1 VLYRLGKQSGDA
13 LATAALGL
21 GLDGAASAHTTTH
34 TLSFRSHQI
43 ADRIINDTDLAASK
57 ELQNGNVTGYDL
69 TRCKVDVVTHRAH
82 CDVAIARAAG
92 MLFGRAHVNVDTGKG
107 SGTVTGGTGR
117 FAGATGTI
125 TVVDPVITIH
135 WSN

>member
-1 VLYRLGKQSGDA
+1 MNRKTTLVAAGAA

-69 TRCKVDVVTHRAH
+69 TRCKVDVAVRPMRH
-82 CDVAIARAAG
+82 D
-92 MLFGRAHVNVDTGKG
+92 VDTGKG